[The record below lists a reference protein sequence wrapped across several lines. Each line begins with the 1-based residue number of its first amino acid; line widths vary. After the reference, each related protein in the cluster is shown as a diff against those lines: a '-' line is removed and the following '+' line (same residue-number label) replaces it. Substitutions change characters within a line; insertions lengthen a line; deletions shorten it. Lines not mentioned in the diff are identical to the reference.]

1 MLFTYLVAEA
11 TGYAH
16 AARNNILVWSV
27 VLTLASLAVTVL
39 PWRRPELFRAGP
51 KVLKG
56 QVAGVPVIVVIGAVS
71 TVIQAALGVI
81 AATNTGI
88 SGGYDA
94 VSVAVLLTMLL
105 LGVVFYVVSR
115 TYLKRQRG
123 IDIDLAMRELPP
135 E

>member
-1 MLFTYLVAEA
+1 VLFTYLVAEA

-16 AARNNILVWSV
+16 ATRNDILVWSV
-27 VLTLASLAVTVL
+27 VLTLASLAVTAL

-56 QVAGVPVIVVIGAVS
+56 QVAGIPVICVMGAAS

-94 VSVAVLLTMLL
+94 VSVIVLLTMLL
-105 LGVVFYVVSR
+105 LGVVFYAASR
-115 TYLKRQRG
+115 TYLKHERG
-123 IDIDLAMRELPP
+123 VDIDLAMRELPP